1 MDKLQYVPIN
11 KIKIKDRSREDLGDI
26 QGLTESI
33 KDKGLIVP
41 LIINSKME
49 LRAGG
54 RRITAAKAAGL
65 VSVPCLIREDADTLD
80 GLEIE
85 LIENVFRKDFTWD
98 EYSKHIKKLHDHCAA
113 KSVDWS
119 GRKTATLL
127 GEPSKN
133 VQRALSLANALEE
146 MPELAKLK
154 TQDEAEKVIKRLH
167 EDVVVGELRRRQDVQ
182 TKDKGLKITLD
193 IAKAKYRINDC
204 FKGMAE
210 CKTNGMVHFIELDP
224 PYAIDLGNAKK
235 SADQKAKEYNEIPVK
250 DYENFMT
257 RMAKETYRVAHH
269 HAWMVCWFGPTHFT
283 LVKSTLVKAGWS
295 VNDIPG
301 IWVKPSGQTIAP
313 EYNLANCYE
322 PFFVCRKG
330 QPTLVKRGRSNVF
343 DFHPVPHQQKYHPT
357 QRPMDLM
364 IEILETFCAPMQI
377 CLIPCLGSGVTLRS
391 TIMTGVNGFGFDM
404 SDKYKDKFLLAVEED
419 TKKLDKQE

>member
-1 MDKLQYVPIN
+1 MDKLQYIPIA
-11 KIKIKDRSREDLGDI
+11 KIKVRDRSRENLGDI
-26 QGLTESI
+26 QGLAESI

-41 LIINSKME
+41 LIVNSKME

-54 RRITAAKAAGL
+54 RRITAAKVAGL
-65 VSVPCLIREDADTLD
+65 TSVPCLIREDADTLD

-113 KSVDWS
+113 KNIDWS
-119 GRKTATLL
+119 GRKTALLL

-146 MPELAKLK
+146 MPELAKLR
-154 TQDEAEKVIKRLH
+154 TQDEAEKVVKRLH
-167 EDVVVGELRRRQDVQ
+167 EEVITTELRRRQDVQ

-193 IAKAKYRINDC
+193 IAKANYRIGDC

-210 CKTNGMVHFIELDP
+210 LKTNGMVHFIELDP
-224 PYAIDLGNAKK
+224 PYGIDLNDTKK
-235 SADQKAKEYNEIPVK
+235 GADHKAQRYNEIPTK
-250 DYENFMT
+250 DYEQFMT

-269 HAWMVCWFGPTHFT
+269 HAWMICWFGPTHFT
-283 LVKSTLVKAGWS
+283 LVKSALVKAGWS

-301 IWVKPSGQTIAP
+301 IWVKESGQTMAP

-322 PFFVCRKG
+322 PFFICRKG

-343 DFHPVPHQQKYHPT
+343 NFPAVPPSQKYHTT
-357 QRPMDLM
+357 QRPMAL
-364 IEILETFCAPMQI
+364 IEELIQTFCVPTQV
-377 CLIPCLGSGVTLRS
+377 CLVPCLGSGT
-391 TIMTGVNGFGFDM
+391 TIRACYMTGLGVFGWDI
-404 SDKYKDKFLLAVEED
+404 STDYLDKFLLAVEED
-419 TKKLDKQE
+419 TRKINKQE